1 MVKAILQYSSARFI
15 KLVLIVSLVTV
26 FSFVM
31 ISVAA
36 ADRDYHSEHVEF
48 HPVGN
53 HTLRSGFV
61 ENIHT
66 NGSQV
71 YALEQ
76 YVLNGA
82 SPNTEY
88 YIKPLIYLDNSGCT
102 IGLIPFPVENSIS
115 TNTAG
120 NGTTLV
126 TIGPEVAAG
135 LAELTINVRWQLL
148 VGAPDGS
155 VAYETN
161 CAVIKLD

>member
-1 MVKAILQYSSARFI
+1 MVNAILQYSSARFI
-15 KLVLIVSLVTV
+15 RLVLIVSLVTV

-31 ISVAA
+31 VSVAA
-36 ADRDYHSEHVEF
+36 ADRVYQSEHIEF
-48 HPVGN
+48 HPVGT

-66 NGSQV
+66 NGPQV

-88 YIKPLIYLDNSGCT
+88 YIKPFIYLVNSGCMT
-102 IGLIPFPVENSIS
+102 GLIPFPVENSIN
-115 TNTAG
+115 TNTVG

-126 TIGPEVAAG
+126 TIDPEVAAG
-135 LAELTINVRWQLL
+135 LAGLTINVRWQLL
-148 VGAPDGS
+148 VGAPDGP

-161 CAVIKLD
+161 CSVITLD